1 VGFWR
6 FKKLNK
12 TNFNLNLT
20 QNHFFMN
27 PYSENNL
34 VEQFV
39 IKLIGDLWGDP
50 DCHINAYGDSQDAR
64 LGRNNRSEVVLV
76 KYLKPALE
84 KLNPNIPEDGINLAI
99 EAITKSRSHLTLIN
113 ANQEVY
119 KLLRDGVTVDLR
131 QEDGTM
137 ATEIVRIF
145 DFTDAQNNDFL
156 LVSQMWIAGEIYTKR
171 PDLIVFVNGI
181 PLLNI
186 ELKSTE
192 KNLRDALTD
201 NITPY
206 KESIPQ
212 LYYYNLGLIISNG
225 IENKLGSITSPFE
238 YFNEWK
244 KVSSENDEPK
254 GYLTTIINGICDKNR
269 LLDILE
275 NFVLFDTGKAKTSKI
290 IPRYFQY
297 HGVNKAFEGVL
308 NREKNEGKLGVFWHT
323 QGSGKSYSMV
333 FLSQKV
339 LRRVVGNFT
348 FVIVTDRGDLDRQS
362 YDNFANVGAVY
373 EAQVQATSIVNLK
386 ELLGQDHRQ
395 IFTTIQK
402 FQDIPG
408 AISLRSDIIIMT
420 DEAHRSQYSQMA
432 TNMRKALPNA
442 SFIGFTGTPLLAEG
456 SEKTRETFGDYV
468 SVYNFGQSVQDR
480 ATVPLYYE
488 NRIVKLKNV
497 NNDLELQMDQ
507 IADRF
512 DLGEEE
518 EEKLEQE
525 FSTFYHLITR
535 EDRLDTIARDIV
547 EHYAARG
554 YDGKAM
560 VVSIDKKTS
569 VRMYIKV
576 QEQWQKYL
584 AKLRLDLSRENDEYK
599 KNKIV
604 EKLDTSERVE
614 MGVIVSQDADEIEKM
629 AQYDIDMKE
638 IRGRMKQKTTDGKS
652 SLLETEFKNPDSSL
666 RIVFVCAMWL
676 TGFDVP
682 NLSTLYLDKPLRNHT
697 LMQAI
702 ARANRV
708 AENKPN
714 GLIVDYIGVFKNL
727 QKALALYASTGSTEY
742 PISPKSDLVEKLEKK
757 LQDLE
762 KFLELK
768 DIYLDKFFQANEQEK
783 IALLERSANILLE
796 NSNVKKAF
804 LADAS
809 DLYQTYLSV
818 LPDPSGEEFYLKV
831 IIIKTIAHRVRTVG
845 SKSIDISAVQGEM
858 EDLLDKSIQTGQYTI
873 AHYKKLVDLSALD
886 ANGLRDYFEK
896 LENKNLQLESLKAEI
911 TEKLEKLISKNK
923 NRLKFMDRLNSLL
936 SSYNNEA
943 HDVEEIVSE
952 LIKFS
957 KELDE
962 EGKRGFREGLEEE
975 QLAVFDLLCKESLN
989 PGEKDRV
996 KTEKITHGWRDFE
1009 PTRSRVR
1016 KTIADYIYQ
1025 LPDPEYTQTECEQL
1039 VVPVYNHVY
1048 EYFV

>member
-1 VGFWR
+1 
-6 FKKLNK
+6 
-12 TNFNLNLT
+12 
-20 QNHFFMN
+20 MN
-27 PYSENNL
+27 PYCENEL
-34 VEQFV
+34 VEKLA
-39 IKLIGDLWGDP
+39 IKLISELWGD
-50 DCHINAYGDSQDAR
+50 DSCHINAYSDSEDAR
-64 LGRNNRSEVVLV
+64 LGRANRSEVVLT
-76 KYLKPALE
+76 KYLKAALI
-84 KLNPNIPEDGINLAI
+84 KLNPEIGEDGIAQAI
-99 EAITKSRSHLTLIN
+99 EIITRSRSHLLLVK
-113 ANQEVY
+113 ANEEVY
-119 KLLRDGVTVDLR
+119 KLLRDGVSITIR
-131 QEDGTM
+131 SEDGTSEPE
-137 ATEIVRIF
+137 TVKVF
-145 DFTDAQNNDFL
+145 DFADPTNNDFL
-156 LVSQMWIAGEIYTKR
+156 LVSQMWMTGEIYTKR

-192 KNLRDALTD
+192 KNLKDALTD

-212 LYYYNLGLIISNG
+212 LYWYNLGLIISNG
-225 IENKLGSITSPFE
+225 IENKFGSITSPFE

-244 KVSSENDEPK
+244 KVSSEDDETK
-254 GYLTTIINGICDKNR
+254 GDLTTIIRGICDKSR
-269 LLDILE
+269 LLDIFE
-275 NFVLFDTGKAKTSKI
+275 NYVLFDAGKTKVSKI
-290 IPRYFQY
+290 VPRYFQY
-297 HGVNKAFEGVL
+297 YGVNRAFEGVL
-308 NREKNEGKLGVFWHT
+308 NRGENDGKLGVFWHT

-339 LRRVVGNFT
+339 LRKVTGNFT

-373 EAQVQATSIVNLK
+373 EAQVQADSIVNLK
-386 ELLGQDHRQ
+386 ELLKQDHRQ

-402 FQDIPG
+402 FQDINE
-408 AISLRSDIIIMT
+408 AISDRSDIIIMT

-442 SFIGFTGTPLLAEG
+442 SFIGFTGTPLLADG

-468 SVYNFGQSVQDR
+468 SVYNFGQSVDDK

-497 NNDLELQMDQ
+497 NDDLEMQLEQV
-507 IADRF
+507 ANRY
-512 DLGEEE
+512 DLDEEE

-569 VRMYIKV
+569 IRMWIKV

-584 AKLRLDLSRENDEYK
+584 AKLRLDLSREDDEYK
-599 KNKIV
+599 KEKIL
-604 EKLDTSERVE
+604 EKLEKSESVE
-614 MGVIVSQDADEIEKM
+614 MEVIVSQDADEIEKM
-629 AQYDIDMKE
+629 AVYDIDMKE
-638 IRGRMKQKTTDGKS
+638 IRGRLKQKTTDGKS
-652 SLLETEFKNPDSSL
+652 SLLETEFKNPGSNL

-697 LMQAI
+697 LMQTI

-708 AENKPN
+708 SEGKTN

-727 QKALALYASTGSTEY
+727 QKALALYASTGGEEF
-742 PISPKSDLVEKLEKK
+742 PISPKSDLVEKLERE
-757 LQDLE
+757 LAGIE
-762 KFLELK
+762 EFLESK
-768 DIYLDKFFQANEQEK
+768 DILLSRFFEADEQEK
-783 IALLERSANILLE
+783 ILLLERSANIILE
-796 NSNVKKAF
+796 NSSVKKSF
-804 LADAS
+804 LGNAS

-818 LPDPSGEEFYLKV
+818 LPDPRGEEFYLKV

-845 SKSIDISAVQGEM
+845 SKSIDISAVQEEM
-858 EDLLDKSIQTGQYTI
+858 EELLDKSIQTGQYI
-873 AHYKKLVDLSALD
+873 VPHYKKLVDLSSLD
-886 ANGLRDYFEK
+886 ANGLRDYFEG
-896 LENKNLQLESLKAEI
+896 LDNKNLQLENLKAEI
-911 TEKLEKLISKNK
+911 EEKIEELVSKNK
-923 NRLKFMDRLNSLL
+923 TRLKFMDRLKNLL
-936 SSYNNEA
+936 SMYNNEA
-943 HDVEEIVSE
+943 HDVEEIVRE

-962 EGKRGFREGLEEE
+962 EGQRGFKEGLEEE
-975 QLAVFDLLCKESLN
+975 ELAVFDLLLKDSLN
-989 PGEKDRV
+989 PGEKEQV
-996 KTEKITHGWRDFE
+996 KKIAVEMLSKLKAENITRGWRDFE
-1009 PTRSRVR
+1009 PTRSSVR

-1025 LPDPEYTQTECEQL
+1025 LPDPEYSEVECEGL
-1039 VVPVYNHVY
+1039 IVPVYNHIF
-1048 EYFV
+1048 EYFL